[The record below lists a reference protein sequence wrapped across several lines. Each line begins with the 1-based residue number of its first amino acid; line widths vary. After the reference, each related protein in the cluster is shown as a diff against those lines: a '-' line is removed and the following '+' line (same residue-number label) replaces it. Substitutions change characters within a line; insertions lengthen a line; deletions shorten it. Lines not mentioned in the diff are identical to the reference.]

1 MRVKFGGA
9 ALLVL
14 LTASAAYA
22 QDGQSNEIIV
32 TAQKREQSA
41 QSISVAVS
49 VFSGQE
55 LVEQGVTNING
66 LEHLAP
72 SLEVESQFGS
82 GQPSFSLRG
91 VGFKD
96 YATLNAPTVGV
107 YVDEVANPYPVMTQ
121 GVLFDLER
129 VEVLRGPQG
138 TLYGRNSIGGTI
150 NVISKRPSDEFEG
163 EARLGYNEY
172 GRTTLE
178 GLVSGPFSDS
188 VRGSLQVFKADQDEG
203 YYENRFPNMPDEGG
217 VVDIWYAEGQLAF
230 EVTDRFDAR
239 MRLRVG
245 AYDNRDR
252 NSAMISPYDAG
263 YSLENVPTPTWDLGP
278 GQLNIPNPGLTDNS
292 AFLSDRARSNY
303 LDDYVLFITELNY
316 RFDTFDVKYIGGY
329 QQAETGYSVDG
340 EQGPSCGFDWPLS
353 NDWYN
358 YALFP

>member
-1 MRVKFGGA
+1 MKIITRPLLLAPILLSGA
-9 ALLVL
+9 GI
-14 LTASAAYA
+14 AAA
-22 QDGQSNEIIV
+22 QDATSAGEIVV
-32 TAQKREQSA
+32 TAQKRSEQLEDVP
-41 QSISVAVS
+41 ISVSAFTAEFREETGIIS
-49 VFSGQE
+49 TQDQMNFTP
-55 LVEQGVTNING
+55 GVTYSATADRVAI
-66 LEHLAP
+66 
-72 SLEVESQFGS
+72 
-82 GQPSFSLRG
+82 RG
-91 VGFKD
+91 VGRQ
-96 YATLNAPTVGV
+96 TNTVGT
-107 YVDEVANPYPVMTQ
+107 DPGVAIYNDGFYQPSLLDVGGSTLGTQ
-121 GVLFDLER
+121 R

-138 TLYGRNSIGGTI
+138 TLYGRNSIGGAI

-329 QQAETGYSVDG
+329 QQAETGYSVHG
-340 EQGPSCGFDWPLS
+340 EQGPSFGFDWPLS